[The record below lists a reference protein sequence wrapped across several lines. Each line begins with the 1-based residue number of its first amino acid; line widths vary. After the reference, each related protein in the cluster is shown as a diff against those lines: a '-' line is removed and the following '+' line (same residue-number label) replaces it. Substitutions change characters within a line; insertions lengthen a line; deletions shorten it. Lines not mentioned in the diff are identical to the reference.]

1 MADFFSEEEE
11 EEDVDESLTG
21 ALVGGALGTVAGGA
35 LGAAA
40 EKSMD
45 ANASKIAADAK
56 AVGAQT
62 VANDVK
68 GIESA
73 LSDKSPTYSDKIG
86 LTKPE
91 LSPQAS

>member
-1 MADFFSEEEE
+1 M
-11 EEDVDESLTG
+11 TG
-21 ALVGGALGTVAGGA
+21 ALVGGALGTVASGA
-35 LGAAA
+35 LGTAA

-45 ANASKIAADAK
+45 ANATKIAADAK

-68 GIESA
+68 GIDSA
-73 LSDKSPTYSDKIG
+73 LNDKTPTYSDKFGI
-86 LTKPE
+86 TKPS